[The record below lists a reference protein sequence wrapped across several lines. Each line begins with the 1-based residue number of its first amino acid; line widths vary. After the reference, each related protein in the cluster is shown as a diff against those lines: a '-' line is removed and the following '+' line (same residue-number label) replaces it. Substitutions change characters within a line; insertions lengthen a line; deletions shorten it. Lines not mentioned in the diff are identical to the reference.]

1 MSLADTLV
9 ARALERVD
17 LSYGATRDAYL
28 RAVLP
33 GDVDEHGNPSAQA
46 VEMGSHQSSCLLFA
60 RGVLAADEV
69 DGTIPWAGVPLDVL
83 RCPYADRRVLGRV
96 EALLLELARQRGLLV
111 NHYDQK
117 AMADIRPGDLL
128 VIGYGGSLPKDPA
141 ERARHLAIWGGV
153 AHGLMVTEVHTEQG
167 GGLTVVSGDGGQ
179 RDPGNEGKPTAIR
192 RVVRTLERRENGLWL
207 ANGFGRRRLNWR
219 LRCPELPVRGA

>member
-9 ARALERVD
+9 ARTLERVD
-17 LSYGATRDAYL
+17 LSYGATRDPYL

-33 GDVDEHGNPSAQA
+33 GDVDAEGSPNVQA
-46 VEMGSHQSSCLLFA
+46 VEMGSHQSSCLLFG

-69 DGTIPWAGVPLDVL
+69 DGVITWAGAPLDVL

-117 AMADIRPGDLL
+117 AMRDIQPGDLL
-128 VIGYGGSLPKDPA
+128 VIGYGGSLPTDPA
-141 ERARHLAIWGGV
+141 ERARHLAVWGGV
-153 AHGLMVTEVHTEQG
+153 AHGLVVTEAHDEG
-167 GGLTVVSGDGGQ
+167 GMLTVVSVDGGQ
-179 RDPGNEGKPTAIR
+179 VDPANGGRPTAIR
-192 RVVRTLERRENGLWL
+192 RVVRTLERRENGWWL
-207 ANGFGRRRLNWR
+207 GNGFGRRRLNWR